1 MPDRR
6 RTSPWVLVPAA
17 LALAYAI
24 AVVVASWQTPEKGF
38 LAFTGHRVVHVEPG
52 GVADQAGL
60 RVGDV
65 IVAVDGAPIAST
77 FDYLFRLT
85 RREAGDTVA
94 LGITRD
100 GERHEIAIHLVESSP
115 PWAALIA
122 TLLAAV
128 LLVLGLVAR
137 IGRAG
142 DPDAHRF
149 YRTSIAYTLVY

>member
-6 RTSPWVLVPAA
+6 RTSPWILVPAA

-38 LAFTGHRVVHVEPG
+38 LAFTGHRVVHVDGG

-65 IVAVDGAPIAST
+65 IVAVDGQPVAST
-77 FDYLFRLT
+77 FDYAFSVFRHD
-85 RREAGDTVA
+85 AGETVV
-94 LGITRD
+94 LGVTRD
-100 GERHEIAIHLVESSP
+100 GDRRDIPIHLVPSSP

-122 TLLAAV
+122 
-128 LLVLGLVAR
+128 
-137 IGRAG
+137 
-142 DPDAHRF
+142 
-149 YRTSIAYTLVY
+149 